1 MADCT
6 PLQAQT
12 EAFQSQFQQQC
23 REVCQQMLDWAMAE
37 PRSLADLEQQTLQTL
52 KTVGATLLTRLCALL
67 RPAYPPVQVPC
78 AWCGQAQYQRTRAA
92 QVLTLL
98 GAIQIERA
106 YYLCASCHHGHAP
119 LDQQLEI
126 CAGSISRQLAGVL
139 ALLGAHGPFAEA
151 ANLLEQTTLVT
162 VCPNTIKA
170 VTETLG
176 QALEAHEQQT
186 VDAAWQPQPVLPAPP
201 TEQPERLYLSL
212 DGVLVHTH
220 EDGWKELKLGSA
232 YTTTTSP
239 GTTAEEVVIRAQE
252 QSYVANMA
260 APAAFGKHL
269 WVEAV
274 RRGVLQARAVVVI
287 GDGAHWIW
295 NLAAEHVPQAVQ
307 IVDWY
312 HASQYIWNV
321 AKAVYGEGT
330 PLATAWAKARLSE
343 LWDGQ
348 IETVL
353 AAFRAHAARGA
364 VVQAAISYYT
374 NNQARMQY
382 PHYRAKG
389 YQIGSGT
396 IERGCTH
403 VIAARL
409 KQAGMIWTSAGVRRM
424 ATVRTWLKSGR
435 WSAALTHLP
444 RPQRSY
450 QRAPA

>member
-6 PLQAQT
+6 PSAAQT
-12 EAFQSQFQQQC
+12 EAFQRTFHVTCTTRGLQLLAWS
-23 REVCQQMLDWAMAE
+23 VAE

-52 KTVGATLLTRLCALL
+52 KTLGATLLTQLWTLL
-67 RPAYPPVQVPC
+67 RPAYPPAHVPC
-78 AWCGQAQYQRTRAA
+78 ACGGQAQYQRLRTA

-98 GAIQIERA
+98 GAIQIKRA
-106 YYLCASCHHGHAP
+106 YYLCASCHHGQAP
-119 LDQQLEI
+119 LDEQLEVS
-126 CAGSISRQLAGVL
+126 AGSISRQLAGVL

-151 ANLLEQTTLVT
+151 AHLLEQTTLVT

-170 VTETLG
+170 ATETLG

-201 TEQPERLYLSL
+201 ATPPERLYVSM
-212 DGVLVHTH
+212 DGVMVHTH
-220 EDGWKELKLGSA
+220 AEGWKELKLGSI
-232 YTTTTSP
+232 YTTTTTP
-239 GTTAEEVVIRAQE
+239 GATPDEVVIRAQE
-252 QSYVANMA
+252 QSYVADMA
-260 APAAFGKHL
+260 APEAFGKRL

-274 RRGVLQARAVVVI
+274 RRGVLQAREVVVV

-444 RPQRSY
+444 RSQRSY